1 MNIKR
6 KRSLPVCLGMI
17 FLLITG
23 CCPFADKNT
32 SCSPKKYLPIV
43 SHLLELCDLPEVE
56 TPEELVEVTKPLLL
70 TREQRMAADFGSLP
84 IKDDHAFYN
93 DLSLLRMTQV
103 VPAYAATYGAA
114 VVFGGTVAA
123 IRQRLDF
130 LIREWNRGVR
140 FKKIIFLSGRRERY
154 AKVENPDQFYDNRHN
169 PFPIE
174 ENWNPGEHKL
184 PSSEDEIARFVWM
197 QMVVPTT
204 WRDASGGVEVEFLV
218 AEPEEGQKY
227 GTRHDTLK
235 ILRAYHGDGSERI
248 LFVSSQP
255 FIHLDRSRVTK
266 HFDKEKYDISGPGF
280 AQGIL
285 KQDWAS
291 SVCLHSLAAWVSETE
306 GYLTISQE

>member
-6 KRSLPVCLGMI
+6 KRSLLVCFGMV

-70 TREQRMAADFGSLP
+70 TREQRMAADFASLP
-84 IKDDHAFYN
+84 IKDDHIFYN

-103 VPAYAATYGAA
+103 VPAYAATYGSA
-114 VVFGGTVAA
+114 VVFGGTLAT

-140 FKKIIFLSGRRERY
+140 FKKIIFLSGKRERY
-154 AKVENPDQFYDNRHN
+154 AKVENSDQFYDNRYN

-174 ENWNPGEHKL
+174 ESWNPSEHKL
-184 PSSEDEIARFVWM
+184 PSSEDEIARFVWT
-197 QMVVPTT
+197 QMVVPTS
-204 WRDASGGVEVEFLV
+204 WRDSSGGVEVEFLV
-218 AEPEEGQKY
+218 AEPAEGQKY

-235 ILRAYHGDGSERI
+235 IFRAYHGDGSERI

-255 FIHLDRSRVTK
+255 FVHLDRSRVMK

-280 AQGIL
+280 SQTIL
-285 KQDWAS
+285 KHDWAPR
-291 SVCLHSLAAWVSETE
+291 VCLHSLAAWASETD
-306 GYLTISQE
+306 GYLIISQE